1 MDIATIVGLG
11 TGLLLLL
18 FGTLQA
24 GLGLGDVFSIPS
36 FLITFGGSASATV
49 MANQLVATN
58 KLLQVTKKAFNEE
71 KFDVPGLITTL
82 VSFSEKARREGLLA
96 LEDDVNELSD
106 VFLKKGIQLV
116 VDGTDPELVRSIM
129 ETEMNNIGARHA
141 SGRDWWDTFGTLAP
155 AFGMLGTLIG
165 LIAMLQNL
173 GNGDASAIGQ
183 GMATALITTLYGSFG
198 ANMIAVPLVKKLT
211 KKSELEL
218 AMKQIMIEGT
228 LSIQSGDNP
237 RIVKEKLSSYL
248 PPSERGA
255 LAEGG
260 E

>member
-1 MDIATIVGLG
+1 MDIASIIGLG
-11 TGLLLLL
+11 VGITVIV
-18 FGTLQA
+18 FGVISA
-24 GLGLGDVFSIPS
+24 GLGFGDIIDPGSI
-36 FLITFGGSASATV
+36 LITFGGSISATV
-49 MANQLVATN
+49 MANRMVSTTSLM
-58 KLLQVTKKAFNEE
+58 KVTRKVFYEDS
-71 KFDVPGLITTL
+71 FDIPNLITTL

-96 LEDDVNELSD
+96 LEDDVNELQD
-106 VFLKKGIQLV
+106 EFLKKGIQLV

-129 ETEMNNIGARHA
+129 ETEMNNMAQRHA
-141 SGRDWWDTFGTLAP
+141 SGRDWWDTLSSLSP

-183 GMATALITTLYGSFG
+183 GMAIALITTFYGSFL
-198 ANMIAVPLVKKLT
+198 ANMIAIPIVKKLM
-211 KKSELEL
+211 KRSEMEM

-248 PPSERGA
+248 PPTERSA
-255 LAEGG
+255 LKDGD
-260 E
+260 

>member
-1 MDIATIVGLG
+1 MDIASIIGLG
-11 TGLLLLL
+11 AGLTLLLIGILN
-18 FGTLQA
+18 A
-24 GLGLGDVFSIPS
+24 GLGFGDIFDIASIM
-36 FLITFGGSASATV
+36 ITFGGATSATV
-49 MANQLVATN
+49 MATPLVITN
-58 KLLQVTKKAFNEE
+58 RILNVSKKVFYED

-96 LEDDVNELSD
+96 LEDDVNELSEE
-106 VFLKKGIQLV
+106 FLKKGIQLV

-129 ETEMNNIGARHA
+129 QTEMDNIAMRHGANRE
-141 SGRDWWDTFGTLAP
+141 WWDTFSSLSP

-198 ANMIAVPLVKKLT
+198 ANMIAIPVFKKLL
-211 KKSELEL
+211 KKSEQEL

-255 LAEGG
+255 LKDGD
-260 E
+260 